1 MDGIVKVLVVDG
13 SDIDMNLSHEELIA
27 LDKEKKR
34 ESEKCMREFLERHDS
49 VNQSEFYRMQWKIP
63 HWCFYEVLQEMED
76 NGEIQREPIYE
87 IKDYKIT
94 KK

>member
-1 MDGIVKVLVVDG
+1 MNFNC
-13 SDIDMNLSHEELIA
+13 SNLSHDELVA
-27 LDKEKKR
+27 LDEEKKR
-34 ESEKCMREFLERHDS
+34 KSEKRMREFLERHDS
-49 VNQSEFYRMQWKIP
+49 VNQSEFYRMQWQIP

-94 KK
+94 KKEEGNTHE

>member
-1 MDGIVKVLVVDG
+1 MKVLVVDG
-13 SDIDMNLSHEELIA
+13 SDVDMDLSHEELIA
-27 LDKEKKR
+27 LDAKNKR
-34 ESEKCMREFLERHDS
+34 ESEKKMREFLERHDS
-49 VNQSEFYRMQWKIP
+49 VNQSDFYRMRGEIP